1 MTMNDGMSFSDT
13 WLPSVGK
20 ISLQDIE
27 GNLAGD
33 QHAKNILKRELEQ
46 NIRIAA
52 KRQQDEEMDFASKRQ
67 NEHEMIPSPPNK
79 TLKRALPQN
88 TRIVTKRQLEEK
100 LIPTPAQNKVEYVDS
115 RAQFKQQHSPSMPL
129 KGVTQAGES
138 SVPCHCGNT
147 KCLRMYCGCFKRGEL
162 CSKRCTCSKC
172 ANVSVLDKRRIQA
185 VKRVH
190 YIKAKEWHRPAVYQ
204 DSFLDDSKLNLDA
217 NVAEGTVT
225 RVCACV
231 NSGCN
236 KKYCICYRNG
246 TKCTE
251 ICTCIT
257 CCNK

>member
-1 MTMNDGMSFSDT
+1 MPVFEIFCLKD
-13 WLPSVGK
+13 V
-20 ISLQDIE
+20 E
-27 GNLAGD
+27 GNIAVNK
-33 QHAKNILKRELEQ
+33 HVKTMLKREVEE
-46 NIRIAA
+46 NIRIAT
-52 KRQQDEEMDFASKRQ
+52 KRQQESEMDFASKCQ
-67 NEHEMIPSPPNK
+67 SEKEIV
-79 TLKRALPQN
+79 RAPCEA
-88 TRIVTKRQLEEK
+88 TVK
-100 LIPTPAQNKVEYVDS
+100 YVDS
-115 RAQFKQQHSPSMPL
+115 HVRFKKKHTPSLPL
-129 KGVTQAGES
+129 RGVTQAGES

-162 CSKRCTCSKC
+162 CSKRCTCFKC
-172 ANVSVLDKRRIQA
+172 ANVSVLDKRRIEA

-217 NVAEGTVT
+217 NVVEGTVT

-257 CCNK
+257 CYNK